1 MPIHQPSKV
10 LFRNLPLSFVAR
22 RTGGHGSKSVNIEI
36 PLIPFIDLQICLVVF
51 LLMSFSSSGELVT
64 QRNGLHVPMA
74 EHTKELELAPVLSV
88 DNTTVVLDGRR
99 VADTVSLAADAKVER
114 IEPLI
119 AQLETLK
126 RNWSLLHPRDD
137 FPGAL
142 IMQADMSTD
151 YRVIKK
157 LMFAAAQA
165 GYPNVRFA
173 VTKAAANGV
182 P

>member
-1 MPIHQPSKV
+1 MPIHQPGKV
-10 LFRNLPLSFVAR
+10 LFRQLPLSFVAR
-22 RTGGHGSKSVNIEI
+22 RTGGHGAKSVNIEI

-51 LLMSFSSSGELVT
+51 LLMSFSSTGELVA
-64 QRNGLHVPMA
+64 QRTGLHVPKA

-88 DNTTVVLDGRR
+88 DASTVILDGRR
-99 VADTVSLAADAKVER
+99 VADTASLAADPKVER

-119 AQLETLK
+119 DLLETLK
-126 RNWSLLHPRDD
+126 RNWSVLHPRDD

-142 IMQADMSTD
+142 IMQADLAID

-173 VTKAAANGV
+173 VTKASAK
-182 P
+182 

>member
-1 MPIHQPSKV
+1 MPIHQPGRV
-10 LFRNLPLSFVAR
+10 LLRNVPLSFVAR
-22 RTGGHGSKSVNIEI
+22 RTGGQGSKSVNIEI

-51 LLMSFSSSGELVT
+51 LLMSFSSTGELVT
-64 QRNGLHVPMA
+64 QHSGLQVPQA
-74 EHTKELELAPVLSV
+74 EHTKQLEPAPVLSV
-88 DNTTVVLDGRR
+88 DAGVVVLDGRR
-99 VADTVSLAADAKVER
+99 VADTASLAADPKVER

-119 AQLETLK
+119 DVLETLK
-126 RNWSLLHPRDD
+126 RNWNVLHPRDE

-142 IMQADMSTD
+142 TVQADMAID

-173 VTKAAANGV
+173 VTKIGGE
-182 P
+182 

>member
-1 MPIHQPSKV
+1 MPIQQPGRV
-10 LFRNLPLSFVAR
+10 LLRDVPLSFVAR
-22 RTGGHGSKSVNIEI
+22 RSSGHGAKSVNVEI

-51 LLMSFSSSGELVT
+51 LLMSFSSTGELVT
-64 QRNGLHVPMA
+64 QRADLRVPQA
-74 EHTKELELAPVLSV
+74 EHTQPLEPAPVLSV
-88 DNTTVVLDGRR
+88 DASTVVLDGRR
-99 VADTVSLAADAKVER
+99 VADTTSLAADPRVER

-119 AQLETLK
+119 ELLETLK
-126 RNWSLLHPRDD
+126 RNWSVLHPRDE

-142 IMQADMSTD
+142 TVQADMSID

-173 VTKAAANGV
+173 VTEARAK
-182 P
+182 

>member
-1 MPIHQPSKV
+1 MPIHQPSRV
-10 LFRNLPLSFVAR
+10 LLRNVPLSFVAR
-22 RTGGHGSKSVNIEI
+22 RTGGHAAKSVNVEI

-64 QRNGLHVPMA
+64 QRNDVHLPSA
-74 EHTKELELAPVLSV
+74 FNAKDLELAPVLAV
-88 DNTTVVLDGRR
+88 DSTSVVLDGRR
-99 VADTVSLAADAKVER
+99 VADTLALGADPRVDR

-119 AQLETLK
+119 DMLDTLK
-126 RNWSLLHPRDD
+126 RNWSVLHPQQA

-142 IMQADMSTD
+142 IMQADMAID

-165 GYPNVRFA
+165 GYPNVKFA
-173 VTKAAANGV
+173 VTKTPSHGQY
-182 P
+182 

>member
-1 MPIHQPSKV
+1 MPIRQPGRV
-10 LFRNLPLSFVAR
+10 LLRDVPLSFVAR
-22 RTGGHGSKSVNIEI
+22 RTGGQGAKSVNVEI

-51 LLMSFSSSGELVT
+51 LLMSFSSTGELVT
-64 QRNGLHVPMA
+64 QRNDLHLPKA
-74 EHTKELELAPVLSV
+74 EHTKALEVAPVLSV
-88 DNTTVVLDGRR
+88 DAATVVLDGRR
-99 VADTVSLAADAKVER
+99 VADTASLAADPKVER

-119 AQLETLK
+119 DLLETLK
-126 RNWSLLHPRDD
+126 RNWNVLHPSDE

-142 IMQADMSTD
+142 IVQADLAID

-173 VTKAAANGV
+173 VVESDAK
-182 P
+182 

>member
-22 RTGGHGSKSVNIEI
+22 RTGGQAAKSVNLEI

-51 LLMSFSSSGELVT
+51 LLMSFSSTGELVA
-64 QRNGLHVPMA
+64 QRNGLHIPNA
-74 EHTKELELAPVLSV
+74 DNTQPLEAAPVLVV
-88 DNTTVVLDGRR
+88 DAATVILDGRR
-99 VADTVSLAADAKVER
+99 VADTGTLAADPRIER

-119 AQLETLK
+119 ALLETLK
-126 RNWSLLHPRDD
+126 RNWNVLHPREE

-142 IMQADMSTD
+142 IMQADVSID

-173 VTKAAANGV
+173 VTQSAAN
-182 P
+182 

>member
-1 MPIHQPSKV
+1 MPIHQPGRV
-10 LFRNLPLSFVAR
+10 LLRNVPLSFVAK
-22 RTGGHGSKSVNIEI
+22 RTSGHGSKAVNIEI

-51 LLMSFSSSGELVT
+51 LLMSFSSTGELVT
-64 QRNGLHVPMA
+64 QRSGLLVPKA
-74 EHTKELELAPVLSV
+74 EHTKVLEVAPVLAV
-88 DNTTVVLDGRR
+88 DATTVVLDGRR
-99 VADTVSLAADAKVER
+99 VADTSSLTSDPKVER

-119 AQLETLK
+119 DLLETLK
-126 RNWSLLHPRDD
+126 RNWSVLHPQEE

-142 IMQADMSTD
+142 TVQADMAID

-173 VTKAAANGV
+173 VTKVGEK
-182 P
+182 